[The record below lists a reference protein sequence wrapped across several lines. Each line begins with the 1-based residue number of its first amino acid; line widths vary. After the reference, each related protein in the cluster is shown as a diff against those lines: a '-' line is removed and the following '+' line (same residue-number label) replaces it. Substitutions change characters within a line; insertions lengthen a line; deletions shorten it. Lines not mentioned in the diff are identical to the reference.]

1 MNTNMS
7 VDFQVCISVPL
18 ILQAISRKVFEIG
31 PFLQEI
37 TDRMLVNFFLWNNFL
52 VYIKQLLIFP

>member
-7 VDFQVCISVPL
+7 VDFQICISVPL
-18 ILQAISRKVFEIG
+18 TLQAISRKVFETG